1 MATTKRVQ
9 VIIEAEMYD
18 YLEKR
23 SKNEGRKPANL
34 AAWLLTRAIQQEI
47 QGTTQNVEP
56 APRA

>member
-9 VIIEAEMYD
+9 VIIEAEIYD

-34 AAWLLTRAIQQEI
+34 AAWLLTRAVKAEI
-47 QGTTQNVEP
+47 HSTESNTESS
-56 APRA
+56 ART